1 MLFAEILQAMV
12 AVLSVTYCRFVASTT
27 ELALYVLPVPDAF
40 AQLAAYT
47 KIAPIMLL
55 DWAPYAAHYTP
66 STVLAAVQLQITD
79 GQVFATAATVN
90 SRVSHVV
97 SYAMVA
103 FLLLTLL
110 VRVFSTAS

>member
-1 MLFAEILQAMV
+1 MRFAEILQAMV
-12 AVLSVTYCRFVASTT
+12 AVLSVTYCRLVASST
-27 ELALYVLPVPDAF
+27 ELALFVLPNPGTF
-40 AQLAAYT
+40 AQLATYA

-79 GQVFATAATVN
+79 GEVFATAATVN

-97 SYAMVA
+97 SYAMIA
-103 FLLLTLL
+103 LLLGTLL
-110 VRVFSTAS
+110 TRVFAAS